1 MNPRTGSATG
11 VAASTACEPTLLI
24 GGEWRHARE
33 DYEIRDPATG
43 ETVGRADDAGT
54 AEARAAVDAAAG
66 AADTWRSLPPERR
79 SALLRRAAAAIRDDS
94 GELALLLS
102 RESGKPLA
110 EARGE
115 LLGGAAAVEWAA
127 EEGRRTDG
135 RVVSIGG
142 GRRGMVLRQPVGV
155 TVAVSPWNFPASMF
169 LRKVALALA
178 AGCPVIAKPAE
189 QTPLIA
195 RALVDCF
202 VRAGLPDGVLNLLT
216 TSRPDPLV
224 RALLE
229 DRRVAK
235 LSFTGSTDTGLMLL
249 RREDGLLK
257 RVALEL
263 GGHAPAI
270 VLEDADVDSAVA
282 GVVASKF
289 RNCGQSCIAANRLYV
304 HESLHSPFLEAL
316 LDEVGKLT
324 VGHGT
329 EEGVTVGPLIDEAAL
344 RKLEAQV
351 EDALRQGARALT
363 GGARLTDGPFARG
376 WFFAPTVLDGV
387 VEPALLSR
395 QEIFGPV
402 LPVFSFTDEE
412 EVLARAND
420 TEYGLAA
427 YLYGTDVARMWRMAE
442 RLDFGVIGVNDPFP
456 LAPEL
461 PFGGMKNSGLGREG
475 GLEGIDGFLETKAV
489 TLDV

>member
-1 MNPRTGSATG
+1 
-11 VAASTACEPTLLI
+11 
-24 GGEWRHARE
+24 
-33 DYEIRDPATG
+33 
-43 ETVGRADDAGT
+43 
-54 AEARAAVDAAAG
+54 
-66 AADTWRSLPPERR
+66 
-79 SALLRRAAAAIRDDS
+79 
-94 GELALLLS
+94 
-102 RESGKPLA
+102 
-110 EARGE
+110 
-115 LLGGAAAVEWAA
+115 
-127 EEGRRTDG
+127 
-135 RVVSIGG
+135 
-142 GRRGMVLRQPVGV
+142 
-155 TVAVSPWNFPASMF
+155 
-169 LRKVALALA
+169 
-178 AGCPVIAKPAE
+178 VIAKPAE

-412 EVLARAND
+412 DVLARAND